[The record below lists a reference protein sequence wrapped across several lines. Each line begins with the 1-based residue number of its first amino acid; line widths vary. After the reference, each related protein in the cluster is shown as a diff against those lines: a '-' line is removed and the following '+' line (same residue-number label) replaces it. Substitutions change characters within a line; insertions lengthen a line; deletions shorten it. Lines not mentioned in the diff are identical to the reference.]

1 MGFLHSVSPF
11 SGEYQFEPLPESTPQ
26 DIAEVMSRSIKAGRH
41 WSRLSVEQR
50 AIALRA
56 IAKALEEN
64 QHELA
69 ELAHAETALGVE
81 RLIGEIA
88 RTCFQIRLFSDGLEA
103 GSLLRRE
110 IDEPVSGAPPEG
122 HPLIVRTHRP
132 LGPVAVFGAGNFPFA
147 FGQLGGD
154 TVSALAAGCTVVVKD
169 HPGHP
174 HLAVRLMEVAA
185 RALRDNGY
193 DSDVLLSVRG
203 VAAGVALIQDPAIK
217 AGAFTGSQS
226 GGRALLDLATSRA
239 EPIPFYGE
247 LGSANP
253 VFISKA
259 ALADRGEG
267 LAEDLAASLTLGLG
281 QFCTKPSV
289 VFVVDGGAF
298 LEQLAGK
305 IEKIEG
311 GHLLSPA
318 SLERFRS
325 AKNRVSAVGGVRK
338 IVDPE
343 ESQDDFLVK
352 PGLLGISIG
361 NFLASPGEI
370 LEECFGPLGVV
381 VECST
386 EADFDEV
393 IDKLNGTLVST
404 VQASPDSDNKLV
416 ESLVDKLSDISGRV
430 VVNSWPTGLSV
441 TPWQHHG
448 GPYPATTSALHTSV
462 GLQALMRFVR
472 PVVLQNAPE
481 ELWPNLQ

>member
-1 MGFLHSVSPF
+1 MGFVYSISPF
-11 SGEYQFEPLPESTPQ
+11 SGEHQFEPLPESTPQ
-26 DIAEVMSRSIKAGRH
+26 NVAEVVARSVKAGQQ
-41 WSRLSVEQR
+41 WSRLPLKQR
-50 AIALRA
+50 ASALRA
-56 IAKALEEN
+56 IAKALEES

-81 RLIGEIA
+81 RLLGEIA
-88 RTCFQIRLFSDGLEA
+88 RTCFQMRLFSTALET

-110 IDEPVSGAPPEG
+110 VDEPVSGPPPEG
-122 HPLIVRTHRP
+122 HQLLVRTYRP

-174 HLAVRLMEVAA
+174 HLAVRLMGVAS
-185 RALRDNGY
+185 RALRDSGF

-203 VAAGVALIQDPAIK
+203 MTAGVALIENAAIK
-217 AGAFTGSQS
+217 AGAFTGSQR
-226 GGRALLDLATSRA
+226 GGRAFWDLATRRA

-247 LGSANP
+247 MGSANP
-253 VFISKA
+253 VFISQA
-259 ALADRGEG
+259 ALAERGEV
-267 LAEDLAASLTLGLG
+267 LAEELAASLTLGLG

-289 VFVVDGGAF
+289 VFVVDQGAF
-298 LEQLAGK
+298 LEQLAGN
-305 IEKIEG
+305 IEKIEE

-325 AKNRVSAVGGVRK
+325 AKNQVSAVRGVRK
-338 IVDPE
+338 IVAPE
-343 ESQDDFLVK
+343 ESQRELLIK
-352 PGLLGISIG
+352 PGLLGISISD
-361 NFLASPGEI
+361 FLASPGEI

-381 VECST
+381 VECSA
-386 EADFDEV
+386 EADFDAV
-393 IDKLNGTLVST
+393 IDQLEGTLVST
-404 VQASPDSDNKLV
+404 VQASPGVDNELV
-416 ESLVDKLSDISGRV
+416 GTLVDRLSDISGRV

-462 GLQALMRFVR
+462 GLQALLRFVR
-472 PVVLQNAPE
+472 PVVLQNAAE
-481 ELWPNLQ
+481 ELWPNLH